1 MKNRSIGWFC
11 MCVREKNLHDPYQ
24 PIFSLSTQSLTL
36 NLNKDNG
43 YSDLQMFTFSASNLQ
58 KTLYCKWE
66 HSSSVLFRYEY
77 ENKCMEI
84 LAGDYELELN
94 GSVHFPAGF
103 DYEDEEVLVAVD
115 NLYSTGNYT
124 TKLHFYSYEKDSKEE
139 LAIDEY
145 VTILVQVS
153 DPLETKLANTP
164 IANDMK
170 TRKEL
175 RNGHIFIVKD
185 NQLYDLFGRKV
196 K

>member
-1 MKNRSIGWFC
+1 
-11 MCVREKNLHDPYQ
+11 
-24 PIFSLSTQSLTL
+24 
-36 NLNKDNG
+36 
-43 YSDLQMFTFSASNLQ
+43 
-58 KTLYCKWE
+58 
-66 HSSSVLFRYEY
+66 
-77 ENKCMEI
+77 MEI

-153 DPLETKLANTP
+153 DPLETKVEQTQAAKE
-164 IANDMK
+164 IE

-185 NQLYDLFGRKV
+185 NQLYDLLGRKV

>member
-1 MKNRSIGWFC
+1 MIKKADSNVAR
-11 MCVREKNLHDPYQ
+11 VRRHKAIRNKISGTSETPRLNVFKSNSNIYAQIIDDTKG
-24 PIFSLSTQSLTL
+24 ITL
-36 NLNKDNG
+36 V
-43 YSDLQMFTFSASNLQ
+43 SAS
-58 KTLYCKWE
+58 TLSKE
-66 HSSSVLFRYEY
+66 INV
-77 ENKCMEI
+77 ENGGNIE
-84 LAGDYELELN
+84 A
-94 GSVHFPAGF
+94 AT
-103 DYEDEEVLVAVD
+103 EV
-115 NLYSTGNYT
+115 G
-124 TKLHFYSYEKDSKEE
+124 KLIAKKDSKEE

-153 DPLETKLANTP
+153 DPLETKLANTL

>member
-1 MKNRSIGWFC
+1 
-11 MCVREKNLHDPYQ
+11 
-24 PIFSLSTQSLTL
+24 
-36 NLNKDNG
+36 
-43 YSDLQMFTFSASNLQ
+43 
-58 KTLYCKWE
+58 
-66 HSSSVLFRYEY
+66 
-77 ENKCMEI
+77 MEI

-115 NLYSTGNYT
+115 DLYSTGNYT

-145 VTILVQVS
+145 VTIHVQVS

-164 IANDMK
+164 IVNDMK